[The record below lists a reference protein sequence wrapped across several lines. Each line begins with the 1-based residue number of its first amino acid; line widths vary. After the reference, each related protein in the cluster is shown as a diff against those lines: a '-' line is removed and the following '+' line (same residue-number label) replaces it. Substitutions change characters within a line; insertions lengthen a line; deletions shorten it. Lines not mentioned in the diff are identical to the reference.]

1 MSALTVFKSA
11 KHGGNPILRA
21 IGFLSQICGFLS
33 AGMIFTAVVITC
45 QMIFV
50 RFVLNQSTIWQTEA
64 VVYLMVGATLIG
76 LPYVQKLRGHVNV
89 DLLPL
94 MLPKPLRKALA
105 IFTLGVAIFIIGLM
119 LFYGF
124 DMWYTAWVRG
134 WRSDTIWGVRL
145 WIPYLAVPVGFFLYM
160 LQLAADLLATVLNI
174 EAPFSIDEGE
184 AL

>member
-1 MSALTVFKSA
+1 MSALTVFKVA
-11 KHGGNPILRA
+11 KHGGNPVLRA

-33 AGMIFTAVVITC
+33 AGMILAAVFITT

-64 VVYLMVGATLIG
+64 VVYLVVGATLIG

-94 MLPKPLRKALA
+94 MLPKKLRKVLA
-105 IFTLGVAIFIIGLM
+105 VITLLAAIGIIAVM

-124 DMWYTAWVRG
+124 EMWYTAWARN

-145 WIPYLAVPVGFFLYM
+145 WIPYLAVPVGFFLYL
-160 LQLAADLLATVLNI
+160 LQLAADLLATLLDI
-174 EAPFSIDEGE
+174 EAPFGIDEGE